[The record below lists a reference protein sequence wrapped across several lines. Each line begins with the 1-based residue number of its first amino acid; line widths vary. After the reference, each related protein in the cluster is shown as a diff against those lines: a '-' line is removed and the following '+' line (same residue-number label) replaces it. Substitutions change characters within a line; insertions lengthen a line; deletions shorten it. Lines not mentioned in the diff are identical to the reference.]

1 MISPAQEALIFA
13 ISGGIRR
20 SIFLN
25 AAWKWYFNFLER
37 KINEAWASLL
47 SSVLQHAI
55 PSSSAPDNKNLTVA
69 IQALT
74 AILLELRRGDLALVE
89 IVDGLYNQGLLK
101 ETYVNRSRA
110 SQMVFVALGWISMP
124 QCISLDTLCWAN

>member
-25 AAWKWYFNFLER
+25 TAWKWYFDFLER
-37 KINEAWASLL
+37 KINEAWAPLL
-47 SSVLQHAI
+47 SSILQNAI
-55 PSSSAPDNKNLTVA
+55 PSSSAPNDKNLTVA

-74 AILLELRRGDLALVE
+74 TIVLELRRGDLAMVE
-89 IVDGLYNQGLLK
+89 IVDGLYNQSLLK
-101 ETYVNRSRA
+101 ETDENRSGA
-110 SQMVFVALGWISMP
+110 SHMVFVALGWISKP
-124 QCISLDTLCWAN
+124 